1 VGFCGFLLFFG
12 GFQRYFLGKP
22 TDTGRVMLSS
32 QRERAILQLLQETG
46 SARIEALAAR
56 LGVTDETIRRNLK
69 RLQAQGMVTR
79 VHGGVH
85 LKDWGPEASFAQR
98 MVQNPGPKRR
108 IAEAVARLLPDGAS
122 LFLDVGS
129 TTAYVAQALRVRR
142 ELLVVTNSLAVAQAL
157 TGVNGNQVFMAGGE
171 LRSHDGGA
179 FGAEALTFVQQFRV
193 SFAVLSVAAISA
205 PAGFLLQDLREAEF
219 SRAIIERAEETVVAA
234 DASKF
239 GRSAPIAIAPP
250 GRFSHLVTDTAP
262 DSALTAFFAAHGTR
276 VTLAQER

>member
-1 VGFCGFLLFFG
+1 
-12 GFQRYFLGKP
+12 
-22 TDTGRVMLSS
+22 MLPS

-46 SARIEALAAR
+46 SARIEDLAAR
-56 LGVTDETIRRNLK
+56 LRVSDETIRRNLK
-69 RLQAQGMVTR
+69 RLQAQGLVNR

-98 MVQNPGPKRR
+98 MVQNPGAKRR
-108 IAEAVARLLPDGAS
+108 IAEAVARMLPDGAS

-129 TTAYVAQALRVRR
+129 TTAYVAQALRARR

-179 FGAEALTFVQQFRV
+179 FGSEAQAFVQQFRV
-193 SFAVLSVAAISA
+193 SYAVLSVAAIA
-205 PAGFLLQDLREAEF
+205 RPAGFLLQDLREAEF
-219 SRAIIERAEETVVAA
+219 SRLLIDRAEESIVAA

-239 GRSAPIAIAPP
+239 GRHAPIAIAPP
-250 GRFSHLVTDTAP
+250 DRFAQLVTDTAP
-262 DSALTAFFAAHGTR
+262 DAALSGWLR
-276 VTLAQER
+276 DQGVRITLAPA

>member
-1 VGFCGFLLFFG
+1 MI
-12 GFQRYFLGKP
+12 
-22 TDTGRVMLSS
+22 MLAS

-56 LGVTDETIRRNLK
+56 LGVTDETVRRNVR
-69 RLQAQGMVTR
+69 RLQEQGMVTR

-85 LKDWGPEASFAQR
+85 LK
-98 MVQNPGPKRR
+98 NPGAKRR
-108 IAEAVARLLPDGAS
+108 IAEGVARLLPDGAS

-129 TTAYVAQALRVRR
+129 TTAYVAQALRARR

-179 FGAEALTFVQQFRV
+179 FGAEALAFVKQFRV
-193 SFAVLSVAAISA
+193 SYAVLSVAAISA
-205 PAGFLLQDLREAEF
+205 PSGFLLQDLREAEF
-219 SRAIIERAEETVVAA
+219 SRAIIERAEQAIVAA

-239 GRSAPIAIAPP
+239 GRSAPIAIAEP
-250 GRFSHLVTDTAP
+250 GRFSQLVTDAAP
-262 DSALTAFFAAHGTR
+262 DAGLAGFLAGHGVR
-276 VTLAQER
+276 VVLA

>member
-1 VGFCGFLLFFG
+1 
-12 GFQRYFLGKP
+12 
-22 TDTGRVMLSS
+22 MLAS
-32 QRERAILQLLQETG
+32 QRERAIFELLQETG
-46 SARIEALAAR
+46 SARIESLARA
-56 LGVTDETIRRNLK
+56 LGVTDETVRRNVK
-69 RLQAQGMVTR
+69 RLEAQGMVSR

-85 LKDWGPEASFAQR
+85 LKDWGAEPSFAQR
-98 MVQNPGPKRR
+98 MVRNPAAKRR
-108 IAEAVARLLPDGAS
+108 IAGAVAGLLPDGSS

-179 FGAEALTFVQQFRV
+179 FGVEALAFVQQFRV
-193 SFAVLSVAAISA
+193 SYAVLSVAAIAA

-219 SRAIIERAEETVVAA
+219 SRAIIDRADQTIVAA

-250 GRFSHLVTDTAP
+250 SRFGRVVTDAAP
-262 DSALTAFFAAHGTR
+262 QAALADFLAAAGVA
-276 VTLAQER
+276 VTVA

>member
-1 VGFCGFLLFFG
+1 
-12 GFQRYFLGKP
+12 
-22 TDTGRVMLSS
+22 MLSS
-32 QRERAILQLLQETG
+32 QRERAILELLEESG
-46 SARIEALAAR
+46 SARIETLAAR

-85 LKDWGPEASFAQR
+85 LKDWGPEPSFAQR
-98 MVQNPGPKRR
+98 MVQNPGAKRR
-108 IAEAVARLLPDGAS
+108 IAEAVARMLPDGAS

-129 TTAYVAQALRVRR
+129 TTAYVAQALRQRR

-179 FGAEALTFVQQFRV
+179 FGAEALSFVQQFRV
-193 SFAVLSVAAISA
+193 SYAVLSVAAITA

-219 SRAIIERAEETVVAA
+219 SRALIDRAEESIVAA

-239 GRSAPIAIAPP
+239 TRTAPIAIAPP
-250 GRFSHLVTDTAP
+250 ERFTHLVTDQIPKGGLAELLHQ
-262 DSALTAFFAAHGTR
+262 SGTR
-276 VTLAQER
+276 ITLA